1 MDTGFLLPIRA
12 LERSKLLTVCLLLF
26 GDDPQQVLEAQAGL
40 GPQVQTVFFWLLLC
54 SKVLICL
61 YLIPYFYTV

>member
-12 LERSKLLTVCLLLF
+12 LERGKLLTVRLSQF

-40 GPQVQTVFFWLLLC
+40 GPQIQTVSYGLLL
-54 SKVLICL
+54 
-61 YLIPYFYTV
+61 